1 MAWPRDAPRWRP
13 LRFQCVASGPPDSAC
28 RRCPRS
34 QIARVATAEEIDLAI
49 LRRMTPAEKLDVMQ
63 GLWRQAW
70 ALKAAGVRLQHSD
83 WREDRVT
90 AEVREIFRREPA

>member
-1 MAWPRDAPRWRP
+1 MASPRHHGRQTRLA
-13 LRFQCVASGPPDSAC
+13 AAA
-28 RRCPRS
+28 PRS
-34 QIARVATAEEIDLAI
+34 QTARVATAEEIDLAI
-49 LRRMTPAEKLDVMQ
+49 LRRMTPAQKLDVMQ

-70 ALKAAGVRLQHSD
+70 ALKVAGVRMQHPD